1 MLNDTATTEIYTYVH
16 TLSLHD
22 ALPIYGYMR
31 RFERTGGWKAGLMR
45 LPDIEHCIA
54 ALREH
59 AGAAGRRG
67 QRAGR
72 ARPAVA
78 AFHIAKNPGKFRC
91 GVVIARQRA
100 AYRTRARVQDEIGRA
115 HV

>member
-1 MLNDTATTEIYTYVH
+1 
-16 TLSLHD
+16 
-22 ALPIYGYMR
+22 MR
-31 RFERTGGWKAGLMR
+31 RVERTGGWKAGLMR

-72 ARPAVA
+72 ARTAVA
-78 AFHIAKNPGKFRC
+78 DFPIAKNPGKFRC

-100 AYRTRARVQDEIGRA
+100 AYRTDPKGVMKGKSGSVRVEHGGR
-115 HV
+115 HLIQKNKIK